1 MPREPKSWHF
11 GVLSFTGTGHLN
23 PLIALAQELKSRG
36 HKVTFFERAKIEERV
51 RAAGL
56 EFVAIPTLSHSK
68 PAPPSCEGP
77 GWRHEIANLFF
88 NLDRITSEVEHYL
101 KETPAIIA
109 EAGVDALLI
118 NEIALTGPTVAQLLG
133 LPYFIISTS
142 VPHHFGWK
150 SSSWL
155 TGYRFSATALSWL
168 QGWLLEVS
176 ALRVRGP
183 IRRALD
189 RFRRNAGLG
198 SAGRIVQ
205 EYPCVAHISQLSE
218 CLDLPR
224 RRHAGNFYYTGPW
237 LSRDARKMVDFPWDR
252 LDGRPIVYATMGT
265 TRNAQLAIL
274 RMIAE
279 ACHDLDV
286 QLIISLGNRFDP
298 EELGDLPGKPFVT
311 KFAPQL
317 ELLKR
322 AAIAITHGGSNTT
335 SEALMEGTPM
345 VAIPL
350 AYDQPAIAARLKRLK
365 VAEALPVMRLSTARI
380 RRAVARV
387 LIDPKYREAAKR
399 IQSTM
404 QSTHG
409 SKRAADII
417 AVELSGHIA
426 QHQSTI
432 RAKWTAN
439 EHERV
444 KSDIVAASYLQR

>member
-23 PLIALAQELKSRG
+23 PLVALSQELKSRG

-51 RAAGL
+51 CAAGL
-56 EFVAIPTLSHSK
+56 ELASIPALPQTMPAASSENKPGMRRELATL
-68 PAPPSCEGP
+68 
-77 GWRHEIANLFF
+77 RF
-88 NLDRITSEVEHYL
+88 NLDRVTRDVEHYL

-109 EAGVDALLI
+109 RAGVDALLI

-133 LPYFIISTS
+133 LPYFILSTS
-142 VPHHFGWK
+142 VPHQFGWK

-155 TGYRFSATALSWL
+155 TGYRFSATAVSWL
-168 QGWLLEVS
+168 QGWFLEVS
-176 ALRVRGP
+176 AFCVRGP

-189 RFRRNAGLG
+189 RFRRSAGLG
-198 SAGRIVQ
+198 PTGRIVQ
-205 EYPCVAHISQLSE
+205 EYPCLAHISQLPE

-224 RRHAGNFYYTGPW
+224 ARHTGNFYYTGPW
-237 LSRDARKMVDFPWDR
+237 LSSDARKKVDFQWDR

-265 TRNAQLAIL
+265 TRNAQLEIL

-286 QLIISLGNRFDP
+286 QLIISLGNRFDL
-298 EELGDLPGKPFVT
+298 EELGDLPGRPVVA

-322 AAIAITHGGSNTT
+322 ASLAITHGGSNT
-335 SEALMEGTPM
+335 SLEALMEGTPM

-350 AYDQPAIAARLKRLK
+350 AYDQPAMAARLKRLK
-365 VAEALPVMRLSTARI
+365 VAEVLPVMRLSTARI
-380 RRAVARV
+380 RRAVASV
-387 LIDPKYREAAKR
+387 LNDPKYREAAKR

-404 QSTHG
+404 QSTQG

-417 AVELSGHIA
+417 AVELSGHVA
-426 QHQSTI
+426 QHQMTM
-432 RAKWTAN
+432 RAKWTAD
-439 EHERV
+439 EQERV
-444 KSDIVAASYLQR
+444 ESDVVTASYLQR